1 MPPQRDSNHTAYYC
15 LLIGVLLHSYAVVVS
30 EDGVDELASVLNDA
44 ADQWFN
50 FTGLLGIPFDV
61 RERIRLDHSS
71 DPQLCLKMA
80 LRIWIQDDPNP
91 TTCDRL
97 SNVLMKEA
105 ESKDLLAAKVQQ
117 VASSKVLGKDM
128 STTNM

>member
-1 MPPQRDSNHTAYYC
+1 M
-15 LLIGVLLHSYAVVVS
+15 LLLAIVS
-30 EDGVDELASVLNDA
+30 EEYVDELASVLNDV

-80 LRIWIQDDPNP
+80 LRIWILVGPNR
-91 TTCDRL
+91 TYDKVFQIFFR
-97 SNVLMKEA
+97 EA
-105 ESKDLLAAKVQQ
+105 EASRALAEGVKQY
-117 VASSKVLGKDM
+117 G
-128 STTNM
+128 TTHAIGNIH